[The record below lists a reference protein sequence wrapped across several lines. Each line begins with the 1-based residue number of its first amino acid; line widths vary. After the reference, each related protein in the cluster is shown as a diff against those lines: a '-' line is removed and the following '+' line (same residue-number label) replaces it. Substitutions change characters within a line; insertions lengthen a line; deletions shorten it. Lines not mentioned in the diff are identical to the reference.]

1 MSFTHLHLLLNHFPV
16 IGAVLGIALLGGQVR
31 HTEVRSGVISSAS
44 ASQAN
49 PD

>member
-31 HTEVRSGVISSAS
+31 HTESPQRRHQQCIGESGK
-44 ASQAN
+44 
-49 PD
+49 P